1 MNELKVFNYERNEI
15 RTVLIDGEPWWVA
28 KDVAETLGYAETN
41 NMVKRLDEEEF
52 MSYKL
57 EGMNMKSVL
66 INESGLYTSIIGSQL
81 PTAKQ
86 FKKWVTSEVLPSI
99 RKNGGYINNQEN
111 LTPEQ
116 IVANALVVA
125 QNIIE
130 NQKLQLEQLK
140 PKAEYAEKMLK
151 SKDNILVREFAKV
164 LCDEGFKI
172 GEKKLYQWLK
182 DNKYLMLN
190 KEPYQRYID
199 NNTFVVKSGS
209 FETPFGTKQ
218 SRTTLITPQGQLY
231 LFRKITNKP
240 IE

>member
-1 MNELKVFNYERNEI
+1 MNELKVFNYEQNEI

-81 PTAKQ
+81 PSAKQ

-172 GEKKLYQWLK
+172 GEKRLYQWLR
-182 DNKYLMLN
+182 DNLYLMKN
-190 KEPYQRYID
+190 NEPMQRYVD
-199 NNTFVVKSGS
+199 NNTFVVKSVPI
-209 FETPFGTKQ
+209 ETSFGTKQ